1 MQFQGIYYT
10 FGKQIARDSYKQAI
24 PDDTRKGG
32 ANAMF
37 VNCYDGYGLCLF
49 TARVKEGVQ
58 AKLLGRLICCQNDL
72 VDFWRV
78 TEQPEGAIVIY

>member
-1 MQFQGIYYT
+1 
-10 FGKQIARDSYKQAI
+10 
-24 PDDTRKGG
+24 
-32 ANAMF
+32 MF